1 METRIKPLIMST
13 YLIEQLRESLP
24 YLEDQGWSNVAELMS
39 AAANELERLT
49 VQTRELEKRPN
60 GTNQEITEAANRTHW
75 VSHLFN

>member
-13 YLIEQLRESLP
+13 YLIEQLRESFP
-24 YLEDQGWSNVAELMS
+24 YLKDQGWSNVAELMS

-49 VQTRELEKRPN
+49 VQTRELEKRLN
-60 GTNQEITEAANRTHW
+60 GTKQETFEAAARTHW

>member
-1 METRIKPLIMST
+1 MST

-49 VQTRELEKRPN
+49 AQTRELEKRLN
-60 GTNQEITEAANRTHW
+60 GTKQETFEAANRTHW
-75 VSHLFN
+75 VSHVFN